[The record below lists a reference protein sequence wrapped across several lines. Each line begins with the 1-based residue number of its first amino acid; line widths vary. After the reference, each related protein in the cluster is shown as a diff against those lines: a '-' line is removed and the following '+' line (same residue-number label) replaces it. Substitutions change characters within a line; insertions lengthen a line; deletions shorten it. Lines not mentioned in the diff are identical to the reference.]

1 MSNVPAL
8 RTNYLVV
15 LIIVACVTLI
25 AADRVWSVPLL
36 RSLTAELWTWVM
48 ILAACAA
55 LLGVVNVLVVHLR
68 QVVVGTRS
76 WANSLILV
84 ATALVV
90 FVMGLL
96 GPGGSRGLFAEW
108 VFDSILAP
116 GMATLFAML
125 AFFTA
130 AAAYRYLRI
139 GGSAPQTDTDDATT
153 DDGTTNV
160 AGADAIRDP
169 ESAPPSQAYQGGGW
183 MLAGAL
189 LFLLLQM
196 PMLNAVLPPAGVAFA
211 GWVLDVPAMA
221 TLRGALVGGSVAIMV
236 LGLRL
241 ALVGK

>member
-15 LIIVACVTLI
+15 LIVLACVTLI

-68 QVVVGTRS
+68 RVVVGTRS

-108 VFDSILAP
+108 VFDSILSP

-139 GGSAPQTDTDDATT
+139 GGSAPQTDPDAA
-153 DDGTTNV
+153 TTNV